1 MHCTRFEMQ
10 SSNRTNALRKIYHK
24 KHGRWGDSKKDHS
37 PTQRDQ
43 GSYKDASAS
52 KKYIQAPTQRQ
63 MGIYAQSGG
72 YWFLSDCSI
81 SQNV

>member
-24 KHGRWGDSKKDHS
+24 KHGDSKKDHS
-37 PTQRDQ
+37 PSQRDQ
-43 GSYKDASAS
+43 DSYKDASAS

-72 YWFLSDCSI
+72 Y
-81 SQNV
+81 